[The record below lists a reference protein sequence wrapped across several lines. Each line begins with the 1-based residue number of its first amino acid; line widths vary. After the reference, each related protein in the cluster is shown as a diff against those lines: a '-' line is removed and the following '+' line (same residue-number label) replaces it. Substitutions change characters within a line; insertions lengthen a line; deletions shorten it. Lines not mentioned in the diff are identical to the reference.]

1 MIIQNK
7 TTHGANNRSGNAWLT
22 DHRLDKRRLI
32 RHNVIMEKEIKYYYT
47 ADGKCPY
54 IEWRN
59 SLDLS
64 IRLRINKRI
73 EKLKIGLYGD
83 HKSLQQSKL
92 SELRM
97 DFGKGY
103 RVYYYDIDNTI
114 ILFIAGSDKKD
125 QKKVIMQANR
135 YFNDFIERTNND
147 IK

>member
-1 MIIQNK
+1 MQLWKKKSNII
-7 TTHGANNRSGNAWLT
+7 
-22 DHRLDKRRLI
+22 
-32 RHNVIMEKEIKYYYT
+32 T

-64 IRLRINKRI
+64 IRLRINKRV
-73 EKLKIGLYGD
+73 EKLKTGLYGD

-103 RVYYYDIDNTI
+103 RIYYYDIDNTI

-125 QKKVIMQANR
+125 QKKVIMQANK
-135 YFNDFIERTNND
+135 YFNDFIERTNNG

>member
-7 TTHGANNRSGNAWLT
+7 TTLGANNRSGNAWLT
-22 DHRLDKRRLI
+22 DHRLDKRRLV

-92 SELRM
+92 S
-97 DFGKGY
+97 
-103 RVYYYDIDNTI
+103 
-114 ILFIAGSDKKD
+114 
-125 QKKVIMQANR
+125 
-135 YFNDFIERTNND
+135 
-147 IK
+147 

>member
-1 MIIQNK
+1 
-7 TTHGANNRSGNAWLT
+7 
-22 DHRLDKRRLI
+22 
-32 RHNVIMEKEIKYYYT
+32 MEKEIKYYYT

-54 IEWRN
+54 IECRN

-64 IRLRINKRI
+64 IRLRINKRV
-73 EKLKIGLYGD
+73 EKLKTGLYGD

-103 RVYYYDIDNTI
+103 RIYYYDIDNTI

-125 QKKVIMQANR
+125 QKKVIMQANK

-147 IK
+147 IR

>member
-1 MIIQNK
+1 
-7 TTHGANNRSGNAWLT
+7 
-22 DHRLDKRRLI
+22 
-32 RHNVIMEKEIKYYYT
+32 MEKEIKYYYT
-47 ADGKCPY
+47 DDGKCPY

-64 IRLRINKRI
+64 IRLRINKRV
-73 EKLKIGLYGD
+73 EKLKTGLYGD

-103 RVYYYDIDNTI
+103 RIYYYDIDNTI

-125 QKKVIMQANR
+125 QKKVILQANK
-135 YFNDFIERTNND
+135 YFNDFIERTNNG